1 MYDVGNGIEPVKNIS
16 AIRGS
21 LETFG
26 WLLINAGKLENWCEN
41 DCVCTLKIN
50 KTDNCKKTKFSNKL
64 SSFVTTYSAS
74 CDCDLWPRSDPS
86 KTSTKNYF
94 KCKLENL
101 LNPTRLKIM
110 PLPRL
115 QIYLLPRVTSTF
127 DFLTTKVGI
136 SHTCPMD
143 HLWQLS
149 PKSVYLFSKSCI
161 QNLVTNK
168 RPNIWTNG
176 EVENIVPPPARQ
188 VLAWR
193 THNIINSFIYYNCK
207 LSHDNTV
214 L

>member
-1 MYDVGNGIEPVKNIS
+1 MTVCVRSKSIKLTTVKKQNS
-16 AIRGS
+16 AIN
-21 LETFG
+21 LVHLLQLIQPPVTVTFG
-26 WLLINAGKLENWCEN
+26 
-41 DCVCTLKIN
+41 
-50 KTDNCKKTKFSNKL
+50 
-64 SSFVTTYSAS
+64 
-74 CDCDLWPRSDPS
+74 PRSDLS

-176 EVENIVPPPARQ
+176 EVENIVPSPARQ